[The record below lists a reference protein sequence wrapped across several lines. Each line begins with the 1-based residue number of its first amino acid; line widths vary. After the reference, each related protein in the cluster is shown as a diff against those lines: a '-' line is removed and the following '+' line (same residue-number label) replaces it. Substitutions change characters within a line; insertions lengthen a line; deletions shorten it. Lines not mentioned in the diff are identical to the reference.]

1 MALKTFRPTTPSTRQ
16 LVLID
21 RSHLHKGRPAK
32 HLTEPQKE
40 YGGRNNTGRITTR
53 WRGGG
58 HKKLYRVIDFKRR
71 KFDVEGTIERLEYDP
86 NRSAFIALAAIRT
99 VCRSTFSPPNA
110 SASAT
115 R

>member
-40 YGGRNNTGRITTR
+40 YGGRNNPGRITTR

-71 KFDVEGTIERLEYDP
+71 KFDAEGRLIASRVLAKHDENYMPKETYD
-86 NRSAFIALAAIRT
+86 ALRRAAESKEP
-99 VCRSTFSPPNA
+99 VS
-110 SASAT
+110 
-115 R
+115 

>member
-1 MALKTFRPTTPSTRQ
+1 MALKTYRPTTPSTRQ

-21 RSHLHKGRPAK
+21 RSSLHKGRPVK

-40 YGGRNNTGRITTR
+40 YGGRNNAGRIVVR

-71 KFDVEGTIERLEYDP
+71 KFDVEGTVERLEYDP
-86 NRSAFIALAAIRT
+86 NRSAFIALVNYPDGEQVYILA
-99 VCRSTFSPPNA
+99 P
-110 SASAT
+110 
-115 R
+115 